1 MPFHYVQHHVGSW
14 VLLIVPVL
22 VAGSSQ
28 CMLDVSLLPETGW
41 GSWMLDNNR
50 SFSPAP
56 EVLSPILAAGLL
68 VGKEH
73 LCQRLSG

>member
-1 MPFHYVQHHVGSW
+1 MPFHCVWHHVGSW

-28 CMLDVSLLPETGW
+28 CMLDVSLFPETGR
-41 GSWMLDNNR
+41 GSRVLDENR

-56 EVLSPILAAGLL
+56 GIPSLAAALL
-68 VGKEH
+68 EGEQQ
-73 LCQRLSG
+73 LCQRLPG